1 MSLFSLSG
9 RIGRVR
15 YVLLSLGLVLG
26 SAVPAVLAAGLLTTL
41 ARSRAGLVL
50 AFVLGVGIGLTLAW
64 STLALQVRRCRDIG
78 WDPWL
83 VIGGWMAL
91 GLFDIVVARL
101 APAVALG
108 ANQHGTVLGAAANLL
123 LLGALLFW
131 PGREADVGP
140 SPNPAPRL
148 RPEPLRDAPV
158 PAPVRVPAR
167 PVPAG
172 PARASFGRR

>member
-26 SAVPAVLAAGLLTTL
+26 STLPLVLAAGLLTTL
-41 ARSRAGLVL
+41 ARSRAGLVIAL
-50 AFVLGVGIGLTLAW
+50 VLGLGIGLALAW

-83 VIGGWMAL
+83 VTGGWVAL
-91 GLFDIVVARL
+91 ALFELLLARL

-108 ANQHGTVLGAAANLL
+108 GHQQSVELGRLASVGSGPFVEFTAFLRQWDAEAA
-123 LLGALLFW
+123 
-131 PGREADVGP
+131 
-140 SPNPAPRL
+140 
-148 RPEPLRDAPV
+148 RDAYEDCEKGRV
-158 PAPVRVPAR
+158 AGTGGRLSRRRLVVATTDLVR
-167 PVPAG
+167 
-172 PARASFGRR
+172 